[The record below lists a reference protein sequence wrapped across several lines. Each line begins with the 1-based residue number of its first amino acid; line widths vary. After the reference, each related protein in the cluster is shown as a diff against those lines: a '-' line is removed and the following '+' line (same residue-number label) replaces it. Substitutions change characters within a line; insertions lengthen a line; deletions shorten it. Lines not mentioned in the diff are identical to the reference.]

1 MSSQV
6 ANLSLKQRLTLIDLE
21 QIFHDIRVALEDEL
35 SRQPSGFLA
44 NVMLPPQ
51 QISEVNYKTLFFL
64 MIMCMPSI
72 YLFLLGGPSCITC
85 FS

>member
-51 QISEVNYKTLFFL
+51 QISEVK
-64 MIMCMPSI
+64 
-72 YLFLLGGPSCITC
+72 
-85 FS
+85 